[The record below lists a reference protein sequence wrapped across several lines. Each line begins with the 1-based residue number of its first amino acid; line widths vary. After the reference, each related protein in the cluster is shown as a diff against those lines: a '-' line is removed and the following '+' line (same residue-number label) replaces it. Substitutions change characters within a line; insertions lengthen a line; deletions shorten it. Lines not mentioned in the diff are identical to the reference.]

1 MNQMSQTTR
10 QEKCTRK
17 QGTLYLALEL
27 GWSQWKLAF
36 TTQVGQKPRLRTIKG
51 RDLLALCEEIRR
63 AKQRFGLSESARVLS
78 CYEAGRDGFW
88 LHRFLV
94 SVGVENQVVDSSSI
108 EVNRRQRRA
117 KTDKLDGIKLLG
129 LLLRYDSGEKKVWS
143 VVRVPSVAEED
154 GRQLGRELESLKK
167 ERTEHCNRIRG
178 LLASQGVA
186 VSAGRGGI
194 RRGFEAIRL
203 WDGSALPADLRAR
216 FERELERL
224 ELVEA
229 QIQGLE
235 TQRCERVVQ
244 AAGRAEVQVG
254 QLLLLRAIG
263 INSAWLFV
271 MEFFAWRQFRN
282 RRQVGGLSGLSP
294 TPYSSGDGLNREQG
308 IDRAGNVRV
317 RAMAIEIA
325 WGWLRWQPQ
334 SELSRWYRE
343 RFGAGNSRSR
353 RVGIVALARKLL
365 VALWR
370 YLETGQMPAGAVLKA
385 W

>member
-1 MNQMSQTTR
+1 MSQTTR
-10 QEKCTRK
+10 QEKCSGR

-27 GWSQWKLAF
+27 GWSQWKLGFA
-36 TTQVGQKPRLRTIKG
+36 TQIGQKPRLRTIPG
-51 RDLLALCEEIRR
+51 RDVKALSEEIRR
-63 AKQRFGLSESARVLS
+63 AKERFGLSESARVLS

-88 LHRFLV
+88 LHRYLV
-94 SVGVENQVVDSSSI
+94 SVGVESRVVDSSSI
-108 EVNRRQRRA
+108 EVNRRSRRA
-117 KTDKLDGIKLLG
+117 KTDKLDVIKLVV
-129 LLLRYDSGEKKVWS
+129 LLMRYDSGEKVWS
-143 VVRVPSVAEED
+143 VVRVPSVTEED

-167 ERTEHCNRIRG
+167 ERTGHCNRIRG
-178 LLASQGVA
+178 LLAAQGVE
-186 VSAGRGGI
+186 VRAGRGWI
-194 RRGFEAIRL
+194 RRGLEAIRL
-203 WDGSALPADLRAR
+203 WDGSTLPADLRTR
-216 FERELERL
+216 LERERERL

-229 QIQGLE
+229 QIQALE
-235 TQRCERVVQ
+235 KQRCERVAQPV
-244 AAGRAEVQVG
+244 GRAEGQVR

-263 INSAWLFV
+263 MNSAWLFV

-294 TPYSSGDGLNREQG
+294 TPYSSGDGLKREQG
-308 IDRAGNVRV
+308 IDKAGNVRV

-343 RFGAGNSRSR
+343 RFGNGNSRSR

-370 YLETGQMPAGAVLKA
+370 YLETGEIPAGAELKA
-385 W
+385 S

>member
-1 MNQMSQTTR
+1 MSQTTR
-10 QEKCTRK
+10 QEKCSGK
-17 QGTLYLALEL
+17 QGTLYVALEL
-27 GWSQWKLAF
+27 GWSQWKLGF
-36 TTQVGQKPRLRTIKG
+36 TTQVGQKPRLRTIKA
-51 RDLLALCEEIRR
+51 RDLRGLDEEIRR
-63 AKQRFGLSESARVLS
+63 AKERFGLAESARVLS

-88 LHRFLV
+88 LHRYLV
-94 SVGVENQVVDSSSI
+94 GEGVENQVVDSSSI

-117 KTDKLDGIKLLG
+117 KTDKLDVTKLG
-129 LLLRYDSGEKKVWS
+129 VLLTRYDSGEKKVWS

-154 GRQLGRELESLKK
+154 GRQTGRELESLKK

-178 LLASQGVA
+178 LLASQGVE
-186 VSAGRGGI
+186 VGTVRGRI
-194 RRGFEAIRL
+194 RRGLEAIRL

-216 FERELERL
+216 LERERERL

-229 QIQGLE
+229 QIQLLE
-235 TQRCERVVQ
+235 KQRHERVAQ
-244 AAGRAEVQVG
+244 PDGRAAEQVR

-263 INSAWLFV
+263 MNSAWLFV

-294 TPYSSGDGLNREQG
+294 TPYSSGDGLHREQG

-317 RAMAIEIA
+317 RTMAIEIA
-325 WGWLRWQPQ
+325 WGWLRWQPN
-334 SELSRWYRE
+334 SELSRWYWE
-343 RFGAGNSRSR
+343 RFGKGNSRSR

-370 YLETGQMPAGAVLKA
+370 YLETGVIPAGAELKA
-385 W
+385 S

>member
-1 MNQMSQTTR
+1 MSQTTR
-10 QEKCTRK
+10 QEKNSGK
-17 QGTLYLALEL
+17 QGRLYLALEL
-27 GWSQWKLAF
+27 GWSQWKLGF
-36 TTQVGQKPRLRTIKG
+36 TTQAGQKPRLRTIKA
-51 RDLLALCEEIRR
+51 RDLMALGEEIRR
-63 AKQRFGLSESARVLS
+63 AKERFGLAASARVLS

-88 LHRFLV
+88 LHRYLV

-117 KTDKLDGIKLLG
+117 KTDKLDVIKLGVLLG
-129 LLLRYDSGEKKVWS
+129 RYDSGEKKVWS

-154 GRQLGRELESLKK
+154 GRQVGRELESLKK

-178 LLASQGVA
+178 LLASQGVE
-186 VSAGRGGI
+186 VGAGRVGI
-194 RRGFEAIRL
+194 RRGLEAVRL
-203 WDGSALPADLRAR
+203 WDGSALASDLRAR
-216 FERELERL
+216 LERERERL
-224 ELVEA
+224 ELVET
-229 QIQGLE
+229 QIQALE
-235 TQRCERVVQ
+235 KQRCERVAQ
-244 AAGRAEVQVG
+244 PAGSALEQVR

-294 TPYSSGDGLNREQG
+294 TPYSSGDGLKREQG

-343 RFGAGNSRSR
+343 RFGKGNSRSR

-370 YLETGQMPAGAVLKA
+370 YLETGEIPTGAELKA
-385 W
+385 S